1 VRAALAAGAHVNVRG
16 AGGRSPLVL
25 AAAGHHAEVAR
36 VLVEAGGDVNL
47 QDDRQDS
54 AFLLAGA
61 EGDTATLR
69 LVAPRADP
77 TVLNRFGGTALIPA
91 AERGHVEAVRV
102 LLEQTRVDVNHVNRL
117 GWTALLEAIVLSSG
131 GPPHQ
136 EIVRLLL
143 AHGANPG
150 IADREGV
157 TPLGHARS
165 RGYTEIAR
173 TLEAAGAR

>member
-1 VRAALAAGAHVNVRG
+1 M
-16 AGGRSPLVL
+16 L
-25 AAAGHHAEVAR
+25 AAANHHAEVAR
-36 VLVEAGGDVNL
+36 VLVEAGGDVNQ

-61 EGDTATLR
+61 EGDVATLR
-69 LVAPRADP
+69 VTAPRADP

-91 AERGHVEAVRV
+91 AERGHVEAARF
-102 LLEQTRVDVNHVNRL
+102 LLEVTRVDVNHVNRL

-143 AHGANPG
+143 AHGADPA
-150 IADREGV
+150 IADRDGV